1 MELVALKKVDDDGL
15 ALHVG
20 FLSNI
25 SVCCG
30 AGAASAPLLPSPLR
44 LGVSCRATCLKPYAF
59 LEGGALPSQ
68 PLLSI
73 RAPSI
78 STAMERLT
86 WVFPA

>member
-59 LEGGALPSQ
+59 LAGGGLC
-68 PLLSI
+68 LLS
-73 RAPSI
+73 PF
-78 STAMERLT
+78 
-86 WVFPA
+86 FPFVPHLSQQRWKG